1 MKENAE
7 ISKMY
12 ILMEKINPNVIENTL
27 GKCSLVFNKSKS
39 TLFLVRCGIH
49 NTMETISEVGIFGV
63 YLFEKSTSKVI
74 GRGLISFFSFHISS

>member
-27 GKCSLVFNKSKS
+27 GKQHYVLFCKLTPEIFNN
-39 TLFLVRCGIH
+39 FL
-49 NTMETISEVGIFGV
+49 
-63 YLFEKSTSKVI
+63 YLNF
-74 GRGLISFFSFHISS
+74 LNDW

>member
-27 GKCSLVFNKSKS
+27 GKCSPVFKKSKS
-39 TLFLVRCGIH
+39 P
-49 NTMETISEVGIFGV
+49 
-63 YLFEKSTSKVI
+63 
-74 GRGLISFFSFHISS
+74 